1 MTRSRD
7 NATNV
12 AGDISGVTAGT
23 GLSGGGTGGT
33 VTLNLSTPVAATN
46 GGTGLSTFTTGD
58 MIYASG
64 ANTPAKLSIGSSG
77 QVLTVASGIPSW
89 ATAAGGGKVL
99 QVVSATTTT
108 QTTIASTSFTDTNI
122 TATITPTLVTSKIL
136 VLVNFMAGVERSA
149 RRAGGGAKLLRGAT
163 TLLDYG
169 ANNIANSDIGGGSS
183 NNLRIAGGFHYYD
196 SPATTSATIYKVQ
209 GRAEDT
215 SSSGLIIFQDNSS
228 PSTITLLEIGA

>member
-64 ANTPAKLSIGSSG
+64 ANTPARLGIGSTD
-77 QVLTVASGIPSW
+77 QVLKVSGGIPVWAATPAASFVGCLLNKSATQSIAHDAEAIVSYNQETFDTDGFHDNSTNNTRITVPSGKGGYYLFYGNYHFASNSTGVRMAYFIKNGAGGAIQGSQTLLG
-89 ATAAGGGKVL
+89 ATASNVFITNNAILINLTAGDYLEMAV
-99 QVVSATTTT
+99 Q
-108 QTTIASTSFTDTNI
+108 QTS
-122 TATITPTLVTSKIL
+122 
-136 VLVNFMAGVERSA
+136 
-149 RRAGGGAKLLRGAT
+149 
-163 TLLDYG
+163 
-169 ANNIANSDIGGGSS
+169 GGSL
-183 NNLRIAGGFHYYD
+183 NLN
-196 SPATTSATIYKVQ
+196 TTHTVFGCTY
-209 GRAEDT
+209 
-215 SSSGLIIFQDNSS
+215 L
-228 PSTITLLEIGA
+228 GA